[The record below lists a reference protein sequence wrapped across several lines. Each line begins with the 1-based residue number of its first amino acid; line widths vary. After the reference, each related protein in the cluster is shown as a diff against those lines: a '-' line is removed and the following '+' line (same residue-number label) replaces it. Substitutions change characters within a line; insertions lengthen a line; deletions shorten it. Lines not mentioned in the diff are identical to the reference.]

1 MEHVNGAESA
11 DQTDHE
17 RADTGTYTVY
27 SELYDDN
34 FPTAA
39 IAGKQHNYSTT
50 VTDAKVMQAV
60 QSAYAAVAQAYINKL
75 AVKAHLENV
84 IASLSV
90 PTS

>member
-1 MEHVNGAESA
+1 MALKVRIKNIVNGP
-11 DQTDHE
+11 TP
-17 RADTGTYTVY
+17 GIYTVY

-39 IAGKQHNYSTT
+39 ISGKQHNYTT
-50 VTDAKVMQAV
+50 SITDAQVLEAV
-60 QSAYAAVAQAYINKL
+60 RDAYLAPAQAYINKL
-75 AVKAHLENV
+75 AVKAHLETV

>member
-1 MEHVNGAESA
+1 MALRVRIKQITNGP
-11 DQTDHE
+11 TP
-17 RADTGTYTVY
+17 GTYTVY

-50 VTDAKVMQAV
+50 VTDAKVMQDV

-75 AVKAHLENV
+75 AVKAHLETV